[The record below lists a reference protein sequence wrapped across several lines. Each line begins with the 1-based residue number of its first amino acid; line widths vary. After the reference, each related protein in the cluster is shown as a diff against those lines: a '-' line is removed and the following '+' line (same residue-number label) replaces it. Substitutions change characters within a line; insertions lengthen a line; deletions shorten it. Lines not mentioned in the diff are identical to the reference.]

1 MTHGVIPPELPDVS
15 QVTGA
20 SPRLT
25 GPGRR
30 LFPSWAG
37 SWGRDSAL
45 MLVSQGLT
53 IIAASLSAVVV
64 ARWLQ
69 PDEWGVFS
77 AFLGLSIA
85 LGVFVEFGLATWLL
99 RDLSG
104 LFASHGEVAKP
115 RARELVSSAMVCTV
129 SLTLLVA
136 TAGGV
141 VGAITGNRPAL
152 VLALSALLLFGGLF
166 ATANVLEA
174 YLRAQ
179 RRLGRIVAASVLEKY
194 LLVTLVVV
202 TVVTDAGVLG
212 VSLSYAVA
220 SLSRCVLLGLGV
232 FAGAF
237 PSFPSRTDLGS
248 VLRKS
253 LPFGLTAAGMNV
265 VPRLDALCLL
275 AFSATAA
282 GYFALADRIL
292 GALVILPL
300 IAATTLYPFLARRTH
315 DRRAIWIISAGFG
328 ACGAALATAGFL
340 AAPQLVP
347 FVFGDNYSGAVDA
360 VRLMFLALPLIYAA
374 NPLQTYGFSYGRER
388 LVVGATVGVAFT
400 GTAAILIGQASEG
413 ISGAAVGFL
422 VRQGLM
428 FAAIAAIAATAGRGE
443 QAVTAV
449 PVTSLDAPVP

>member
-1 MTHGVIPPELPDVS
+1 
-15 QVTGA
+15 
-20 SPRLT
+20 
-25 GPGRR
+25 
-30 LFPSWAG
+30 
-37 SWGRDSAL
+37 

-53 IIAASLSAVVV
+53 IIAVSLSAVVV

-85 LGVFVEFGLATWLL
+85 LGVFIEFGLATWLL

-115 RARELVSSAMVCTV
+115 RARELVSSALACTV
-129 SLTLLVA
+129 SLTLMVT

-141 VGAITGNRPAL
+141 VGAITGKRPAL

-174 YLRAQ
+174 YLRVQ

-202 TVVTDAGVLG
+202 AVLTGAGVLG
-212 VSLSYAVA
+212 VALSYVVA
-220 SLSRCVLLGLGV
+220 SLSRCVLLGVGV
-232 FAGAF
+232 FAGAL
-237 PSFPSRTDLGS
+237 PPFPSRTDLAS

-253 LPFGLTAAGMNV
+253 LPFGLTAAAMNI
-265 VPRLDALCLL
+265 VPKLDALFLL

-282 GYFALADRIL
+282 GYYALADRVV
-292 GALVILPL
+292 GSVVVLPV
-300 IAATTLYPFLARRTH
+300 IAATTLYPFLARRSH
-315 DRRAIWIISAGFG
+315 DRRAIWLISGGFG
-328 ACGAALATAGFL
+328 ACGAALAAAGFL

-347 FVFGDNYSGAVDA
+347 FVFGDNYSDAVDA

-374 NPLQTYGFSYGRER
+374 NPLQTYVFSYGRER
-388 LVVGATVGVAFT
+388 LVVGATLAVAFT

-428 FAAIAAIAATAGRGE
+428 FAAIAAIAASTALTRD
-443 QAVTAV
+443 AAH
-449 PVTSLDAPVP
+449 TSVEAPVP